1 MSTITNREGA
11 RRDGRP
17 CGRLRRAVRHS
28 RKEAEFLKN
37 TASSSNAQ
45 AISRPARRSMT
56 MPPCLRATA
65 RPSASHGV
73 RADGRMLFEPLKEYA
88 GRAGRIRRAHAAR
101 ARATSHD
108 PSRGHPTPRAPHT
121 SPPSTSHHRA
131 TARPCGQVQHHVR
144 IRRGCRRRSRCST
157 ATSRSRRATTR
168 RAART
173 RATSGPACARPRA
186 AAADARGSA
195 ARHGPPAPRVATLRI
210 ARPRRASTGGP
221 PPVI

>member
-1 MSTITNREGA
+1 MLLGAAVDVVAEREEGRDVGGAAVARRDVEEPGILPLSMSTKTNREGA

-28 RKEAEFLKN
+28 RKEADFLKN

-88 GRAGRIRRAHAAR
+88 GRACRIRRAHAAR

-157 ATSRSRRATTR
+157 TTSRS
-168 RAART
+168 
-173 RATSGPACARPRA
+173 
-186 AAADARGSA
+186 
-195 ARHGPPAPRVATLRI
+195 
-210 ARPRRASTGGP
+210 
-221 PPVI
+221 